1 MHNPTLPEISLL
13 GEDKFFLALQY
24 LCLKKEFLIQDETI
38 LNSLTNFQVLM
49 KVLEQ
54 TQDKDKKKAITA
66 LLQLLFPG
74 YSVII
79 TPKSILLSR
88 GEQDVILDDNNF
100 ENFQKLIREVFCL
113 NNTLQ
118 GENVSYNPVSARAK
132 EIAAKLMRGRQRVAA
147 QRQAN
152 TSSVLAR
159 YISILTIAKIISPS
173 DLKNMTLFYLF
184 DLMERYDKF
193 IQWDIDLRVRLAGG
207 SPEKQA
213 ESWMQDLY
221 SKN

>member
-1 MHNPTLPEISLL
+1 ML
-13 GEDKFFLALQY
+13 GEDKFFQALQY
-24 LCLKKEFLIQDETI
+24 LCLKKEFVVQDETI

-79 TPKSILLSR
+79 TPKSILISS
-88 GEQDVILDDNNF
+88 GERDIILDDSNF
-100 ENFQKLIREVFCL
+100 ENFQTLIREVFCL

-118 GENVSYNPVSARAK
+118 GENVTYNPANARAK
-132 EIAAKLMRGRQRVAA
+132 EIAAKLMRGRQRIAA

-159 YISILTIAKIISPS
+159 YISILTIGKIISPS